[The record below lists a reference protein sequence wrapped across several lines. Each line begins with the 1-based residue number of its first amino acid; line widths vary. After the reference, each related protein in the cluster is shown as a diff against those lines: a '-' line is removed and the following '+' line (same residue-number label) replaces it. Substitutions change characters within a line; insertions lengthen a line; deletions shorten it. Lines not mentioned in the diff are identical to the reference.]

1 MLKIRTQARRD
12 AFTLDVSID
21 MEHAGVLALFGRS
34 GCGKSTLVNII
45 AGLLK
50 ADTSHIEIDGVVLE
64 DSSSRLYVEAER
76 RKIGYVFQDARL
88 FPHLNIGK
96 NLTYGL
102 QRAGKQPLRVSF
114 ESVVA
119 LLGLEHLL
127 NRRPHQLSG
136 GERQRVALGRAL
148 LSQPRVLL
156 LDEPLAS
163 LDAARREEVL
173 PYLERLRDEFSIP
186 MIYVS
191 HQFEEVLRLATHVV
205 LMADGR
211 SIAQGPL
218 DVMSLHSQM
227 RAIVGADAIGA
238 VIAGVIEAADEQT
251 GLAAVRIGENI
262 LNVSLRGVR
271 PGAHVRIQLLARDLI
286 LATLR
291 PEAVS
296 VRNILKGSIA
306 RIVAD
311 DADTDLVYVD
321 LGGALVFS
329 RVTRAASLALALRA
343 GMTTWVLVKSVSIR
357 GHAFVSQSGALVDAA
372 VHSCRASSYP

>member
-12 AFTLDVSID
+12 AFTLDVSIE
-21 MEHAGVLALFGRS
+21 MQRAGVLALFGRS
-34 GCGKSTLVNII
+34 GCGKTTLVNII

-64 DSSSRLYVEAER
+64 NSSSRLYVEAEH

-88 FPHLNIGK
+88 FPHLNIRR
-96 NLTYGL
+96 NLAYGL
-102 QRAGKQPLRVSF
+102 HRAGKQPLRVSF

-127 NRRPHQLSG
+127 ERRPNQLSG

-163 LDAARREEVL
+163 LDSARREEVL
-173 PYLERLRDEFSIP
+173 PYLERLRDEFAIP

-191 HQFEEVLRLATHVV
+191 HQFEEVFRLATHVV

-218 DVMSLHSQM
+218 DVMSVHPEM

-306 RIVAD
+306 RVVAD

-321 LGGALVFS
+321 LGGALVLS
-329 RVTRAASLALALRA
+329 RVTRAASLALALRT

-357 GHAFVSQSGALVDAA
+357 GHAFVSQSGALV
-372 VHSCRASSYP
+372 